1 VRAVAAVP
9 VVPRGHEV
17 SWGALAFEPSGKLLV
32 RTRAGPVRVD
42 PDAGDEAAA
51 ESAVD
56 WKSAVSSP
64 DGAMRWIE
72 AYDPCDGVSLRAT
85 FASGDDMR
93 DVALPVLPPLGD
105 RCAGSRGAPATAA
118 PIAWGPAGLEAL
130 VEDEILLV
138 SPDLSRASPLA
149 SWVEQPAP
157 RGGPL
162 APDGRTLVVPTVAG
176 LVARGPSRVRVLR
189 APELDGTYAEQRD
202 CVISPDSAH
211 VACVH
216 AGRAWVGSWD

>member
-1 VRAVAAVP
+1 
-9 VVPRGHEV
+9 V
-17 SWGALAFEPSGKLLV
+17 SWGALAFEPGGKLLV

-42 PDAGDEAAA
+42 PDAGDEASAEGAA
-51 ESAVD
+51 D
-56 WKSAVSSP
+56 WKPAVTSP

-105 RCAGSRGAPATAA
+105 RCAGSRGAPARVA
-118 PIAWGPAGLEAL
+118 PIAWGPAGLEA
-130 VEDEILLV
+130 VVDDELLLI
-138 SPDLSRASPLA
+138 SPDLARASPLA
-149 SWVEQPAP
+149 AWIDEPAS

-162 APDGRTLVVPTVAG
+162 APDGRTLVIPTAAG
-176 LVARGPSRVRVLR
+176 LLARGPSRVRLLR
-189 APELDGTYAEQRD
+189 APELEGTYAEQRECAVSTD
-202 CVISPDSAH
+202 GTH

-216 AGRAWVGSWD
+216 AGRAWVGAWDPPL